1 MPRLRPSAAEPPPA
15 PLSRY
20 WKSYVADCT
29 EQVERFHRITSVIT
43 AMQVR
48 TWLTEIGKRLDTELE
63 AVQRLA
69 AVGDSIQ
76 PARFRI
82 TEPPARRIANR
93 LDKAKSSLKHSVDQA
108 AEIAEQ
114 AVLDPTHDDVR
125 VHLKVLNEQVGR
137 LAIAAPVDDEQ
148 APEPR
153 RRPWRRASGS

>member
-1 MPRLRPSAAEPPPA
+1 MPRLRPSSPEPPA

-20 WKSYVADCT
+20 WRTYVADCT
-29 EQVERFHRITSVIT
+29 EQVDRFHRITSVIN

-48 TWLTEIGKRLDTELE
+48 TWLTEIGKRLDTELD
-63 AVQRLA
+63 AVRRLA
-69 AVGDSIQ
+69 AVGDSIE

-82 TEPPARRIANR
+82 TEPPARRIAHR
-93 LDKAKSSLKHSVDQA
+93 LAKAKASLKHSVDQA

-137 LAIAAPVDDEQ
+137 LAIAAPSDGE
-148 APEPR
+148 PEPDGR
-153 RRPWRRASGS
+153 RRWWRRPA

>member
-1 MPRLRPSAAEPPPA
+1 VSRLRPSAEPPSA

-20 WKSYVADCT
+20 WKGYVADCT
-29 EQVERFHRITSVIT
+29 EQVDRFHRITTVIT

-69 AVGDSIQ
+69 AVGDSIE

-93 LDKAKSSLKHSVDQA
+93 LTKAKASLKQSVDQA

-125 VHLKVLNEQVGR
+125 VHLRVLNEQVGR
-137 LAIAAPVDDEQ
+137 LAIAAPAEEE
-148 APEPR
+148 PEPR
-153 RRPWRRASGS
+153 GRRRRWGRTAS

>member
-1 MPRLRPSAAEPPPA
+1 MPRLRPSSPEPPA
-15 PLSRY
+15 ALSRY
-20 WKSYVADCT
+20 WRSYVADCT

-69 AVGDSIQ
+69 SVGDSIE

-93 LDKAKSSLKHSVDQA
+93 LDKAKASLKHSVDQA

-137 LAIAAPVDDEQ
+137 LAIAAPVEGEQ
-148 APEPR
+148 DAEPR
-153 RRPWRRASGS
+153 RRLWRRA

>member
-1 MPRLRPSAAEPPPA
+1 MSLLRPGSEPSPA

-20 WKSYVADCT
+20 WRTYVAECT
-29 EQVERFHRITSVIT
+29 AQVQRFHRITTVIS

-48 TWLTEIGKRLDTELE
+48 TWLTEIGKRLDSELE

-69 AVGDSIQ
+69 AVGDSIE
-76 PARFRI
+76 PARFRL
-82 TEPPARRIANR
+82 TEPPAKRIAAR
-93 LDKAKSSLKHSVDQA
+93 LNKAKASLKQSVDQA

-137 LAIAAPVDDEQ
+137 LAIAAPMEDEP
-148 APEPR
+148 ADRPR
-153 RRPWRRASGS
+153 RRRWGGAAS

>member
-1 MPRLRPSAAEPPPA
+1 VPRLRQSAEPPPA

-20 WKSYVADCT
+20 WKGYVADCT
-29 EQVERFHRITSVIT
+29 EQVDRFHRITAVIT

-69 AVGDSIQ
+69 AVGDSIE

-93 LDKAKSSLKHSVDQA
+93 LNKAKASLKQSVDQA

-137 LAIAAPVDDEQ
+137 LAIAAPLDDES
-148 APEPR
+148 EPQGR
-153 RRPWRRASGS
+153 RRRWGRTAS